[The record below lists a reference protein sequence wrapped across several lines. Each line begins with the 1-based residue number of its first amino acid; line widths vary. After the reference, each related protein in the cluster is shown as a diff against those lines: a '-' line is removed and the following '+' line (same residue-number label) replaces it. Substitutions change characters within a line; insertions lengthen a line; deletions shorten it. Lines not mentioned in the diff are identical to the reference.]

1 MVSHLK
7 NGNVKLPKVMEY
19 LFSLKLRKMIWFPE
33 RDKTKL
39 WRVFDQ
45 DFPPSA
51 VDSLT
56 EEALVKC
63 DRIVYAGTHRDVADE
78 LDYLRRHYYW
88 IKFYPSKD
96 SMLERNSFWRFENT
110 ETTRLPGYFKSF
122 IESAGYSGFLSRA
135 EKKGS
140 NLRLNFTRE
149 IISRMDRPD
158 VVVPVSLNLS
168 ISTFFHLWMSLLVL
182 PIIAFLGETLKL
194 WASIPATFYLKT
206 SILPP
211 ATFYP
216 QPNASPQR
224 LPPATTVVYETP
236 CTTTPCPSTPHPYWS
251 HNIFYS
257 TSQQWLRPC
266 PKHPSALQPPPI
278 CPFIIASPTL
288 FQMGTPMNDITIS
301 PGCSPLTDTNS
312 PPFFPQVCPNTELEP
327 LPTPAAPLPDNIFVP
342 PHILPSFQPVPP
354 HHTNAFYRPPFPP
367 SHISTIDGDFCAC
380 PPHISHIDNL
390 T

>member
-1 MVSHLK
+1 MSHLK

-194 WASIPATFYLKT
+194 WGQCL
-206 SILPP
+206 
-211 ATFYP
+211 
-216 QPNASPQR
+216 
-224 LPPATTVVYETP
+224 YEKRQIFKFRGSKHYGRVRK
-236 CTTTPCPSTPHPYWS
+236 CWFLRGRGSTK
-251 HNIFYS
+251 N
-257 TSQQWLRPC
+257 
-266 PKHPSALQPPPI
+266 
-278 CPFIIASPTL
+278 
-288 FQMGTPMNDITIS
+288 
-301 PGCSPLTDTNS
+301 
-312 PPFFPQVCPNTELEP
+312 
-327 LPTPAAPLPDNIFVP
+327 
-342 PHILPSFQPVPP
+342 
-354 HHTNAFYRPPFPP
+354 
-367 SHISTIDGDFCAC
+367 
-380 PPHISHIDNL
+380 
-390 T
+390 